1 MKRTGA
7 MKSAL
12 FAVFFICTGI
22 AVVHADKIITDSA
35 LGYSIYLPQDSW
47 VRHVADSTHHQFYDS
62 TGVYRS
68 QISIIRHPRDPAVYP
83 APQDWTRANFIAYK
97 LVVEYSVDPFGAMLY
112 YDTASTVRQ
121 DSLWATE
128 SYATFFILD
137 TTIGA
142 WSEYTRFTA
151 NDRFGYEL
159 YAIGD
164 TADMRKNIGIYAGLI
179 QLIKLKKDASVRIL
193 RHPGAA
199 SDFRAPLHTAPSGY
213 SRLFDPLGRRL
224 RMAPAGSASFSAGVY
239 LRNDGRT
246 ITRMAVHQ
254 K

>member
-1 MKRTGA
+1 
-7 MKSAL
+7 MKS
-12 FAVFFICTGI
+12 VFFAFFCICTC
-22 AVVHADKIITDSA
+22 VVHADKIISDAT

-47 VRHVADSTHHQFYDS
+47 VRHIADSTHHQFYDS

-68 QISIIRHPRDPAVYP
+68 QISIVRHPRNPAIYP
-83 APQDWTRANFIAYK
+83 MPQDWTRANFIAYK
-97 LVVEYSVDPFGAMLY
+97 LVVEYSVDPFGALVY
-112 YDTASTVRQ
+112 YDTAATVRQ

-151 NDRFGYEL
+151 NEQYGYEL

-164 TADMRKNIGIYAGLI
+164 TTDMRKNIGIYAGLI
-179 QLIKLKKDASVRIL
+179 QLIKLKKDASVSIL
-193 RHPGAA
+193 QRPGAT
-199 SDFRAPLHTAPSGY
+199 SDFRTPLHTAHSGAPL
-213 SRLFDPLGRRL
+213 LFDPLGRRI
-224 RMAPAGSASFSAGVY
+224 RMAPAGYVPSSAGVY

-246 ITRMAVHQ
+246 ITRMVLH
-254 K
+254 KK